1 MKTSNCPI
9 VVLVSGHGS
18 NLQAI
23 IDAIKQPNYPVAIK
37 AVISDKANAHGLLRA
52 QDANIVTEIIS
63 ANDYPDRVS
72 FDKKLQAIIDSYQP
86 QLVVLAGFMR
96 ILTADLVR
104 HYQGRMI
111 NIHPSLLPKYRGLNT
126 HAQALAAK
134 DQIHGCSIH
143 FVTAKL
149 DAGPIICY
157 SKLTIKPD
165 DTKESLKARVQQ
177 LEHQLYPK
185 VIKWIASNRLR
196 LTAAGVEYDGTIID
210 AGGQELS
217 F

>member
-1 MKTSNCPI
+1 MDKFPI
-9 VVLVSGHGS
+9 VVLISGNGS

-23 IDAIKQPNYPVAIK
+23 IDATKQPDYPVAIK
-37 AVISDKANAHGLLRA
+37 AVISDNANAHGLRRA
-52 QDANIVTEIIS
+52 QDANIATAVIAAS
-63 ANDYPDRVS
+63 DYPDRIS
-72 FDKKLQAIIDSYQP
+72 FDEKLQASIDSYKP

-134 DQIHGCSIH
+134 DQLHGCSIH
-143 FVTAKL
+143 FVTANL
-149 DAGPIICY
+149 DSGPIICY

-177 LEHQLYPK
+177 LEHQLYPQ
-185 VIKWIASNRLR
+185 VIKLIASNRLR
-196 LTAAGVEYDGTIID
+196 LTAAGVEYDDAILD
-210 AGGQELS
+210 AGGLEYRAG
-217 F
+217 